1 MKEQEKFSKLNFQ
14 KRTGNP
20 SFYNVSSQDF
30 EDPSFNELNE
40 NYLVDEEI
48 QDYLEDVHEQ
58 QNFEEQ
64 ILQAEEEQEEIQ
76 DEQQNEEVQ
85 YQHEYI
91 NSRHETLAVFLRHYH
106 AKCKLTST

>member
-1 MKEQEKFSKLNFQ
+1 MKERKKLLKLNFK

-20 SFYNVSSQDF
+20 LFDVSFQDF
-30 EDPSFNELNE
+30 EDPSFNEVNE

-48 QDYLEDVHEQ
+48 QDYLEDVNEQ

-64 ILQAEEEQEEIQ
+64 ILQAEEEQEIQ
-76 DEQQNEEVQ
+76 DEQQNEEQLQ

-91 NSRHETLAVFLRHYH
+91 NS
-106 AKCKLTST
+106 